1 MHIVSSVVMGHRVVG
16 APLATPIAALMASVL
31 MVWSCAAP
39 AQAIWK
45 YVDDKGVTHYTDQPV
60 PGAEKIQL
68 RSGNNSAATNS
79 GSEPASA
86 ATRTAQQGAY
96 RVFQI
101 VRPADQDSVVNT
113 GGALQVT
120 MVLSPALQSE
130 HTVSLYLD
138 GKRVEDFPSNG
149 LDHELQNVP
158 RGEHTLVGVIT
169 DGSQRRV
176 IETSKVTFTLRQKSV
191 LMNPPV
197 GPSVRPPSKAPT
209 SPRAAPARSAQ
220 PSFADLKKR
229 AG

>member
-1 MHIVSSVVMGHRVVG
+1 LCG
-16 APLATPIAALMASVL
+16 APAA
-31 MVWSCAAP
+31 
-39 AQAIWK
+39 
-45 YVDDKGVTHYTDQPV
+45 
-60 PGAEKIQL
+60 
-68 RSGNNSAATNS
+68 
-79 GSEPASA
+79 A

-138 GKRVEDFPSNG
+138 GKRVEDFPPNG

-158 RGEHTLVGVIT
+158 RGEHTLLGVIT
-169 DGSQRRV
+169 DGNQRRV
-176 IETSKVTFTLRQKSV
+176 IETPKVSFTMRQKSI

-197 GPSVRPPSKAPT
+197 GPSVRPPTKTPAA
-209 SPRAAPARSAQ
+209 PRAAPTRTAQ
-220 PSFADLKKR
+220 PSFADLKKGN
-229 AG
+229 AL